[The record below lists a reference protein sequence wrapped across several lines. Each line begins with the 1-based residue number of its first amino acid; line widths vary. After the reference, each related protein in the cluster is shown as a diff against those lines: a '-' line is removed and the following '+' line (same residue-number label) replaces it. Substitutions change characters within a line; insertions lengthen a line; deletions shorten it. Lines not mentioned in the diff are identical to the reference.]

1 MSKRLGNTRKEQ
13 VSSSEA
19 AFTSSNSPSL
29 HRCRFFP
36 YQPSAI
42 NQVVVTPSGC
52 LPQVAVIRAA
62 EPSFVE
68 IYTPSSDWAV
78 ERIISAKAGENF
90 ECAVFVGPVED
101 DNEMEIDSEE
111 DEVDISPA
119 VAKNSKVVEAAAVA
133 DEAKYS
139 QDTSKL
145 NAKHFLPLEES
156 LKYPRARLFTAGVDG
171 RLREWSNEIDGQ
183 STEIFSIDINGGAIW
198 SLSVSPDQKTLAIGC
213 EDGRIRLFSIYA
225 RSVEFL
231 RGFEAVEGPSENS
244 SVRILSLSWNPQGN
258 TLISGAASGS
268 IKIWNC
274 QTGRPIHS
282 IKMANIS
289 IWSVTFCDSQTFVS
303 GDSKGQ
309 VQFWDALSGTLLQS
323 FPAFGADVLSLT
335 CLEERKVFAT
345 GVDHKII
352 EFVKVTAPNAV
363 GHVADKWIQGAKRY
377 FHTHDVRSITN
388 LVIKYEKESKLYER
402 LVLIS
407 GGVDCT
413 LVVSDPEA
421 FDRALERSKSFN
433 SHQRRLLPFSRHS
446 PMIQMAKNIPIL
458 AGKIG
463 NSIQIWKLAESNDQ
477 KQSVHLAEIKISRHE
492 AITAFSIS
500 PDANFVCVLTSSELR
515 LFKLESKSSNV
526 IKIDSIPAIKMAKK
540 ATFPHLATFSN
551 ESTLLLFNSKEIIKL
566 TISETL
572 EISQGDS
579 FSLSFNPRRVVSNVS
594 RDLLSLSTDRQVFL
608 LSFSNGKKNSIKKVY
623 ESAYPITSVSFLD
636 AKTVAISDCR
646 NAIIKIT
653 GDIVNETYSEL
664 PKEWK
669 VRKEPI
675 MGIQSHPLNPN
686 KISCWSDASI
696 SQIIFPATKRKLKS
710 EESNELEIK
719 LIDDYRPLLF
729 FSHLPNC
736 SDSVVIE
743 RPWISIVENFPP
755 AFYRSRY
762 GAQ

>member
-1 MSKRLGNTRKEQ
+1 MSKRLGNTRKEL

-19 AFTSSNSPSL
+19 TVASSASPSL
-29 HRCRFFP
+29 HRCSFFP
-36 YQPSAI
+36 YQPAAI
-42 NQVVVTPSGC
+42 SQVVTTPASC

-62 EPSFVE
+62 EPTFVE

-78 ERIISAKAGENF
+78 ERVISGKAGENF
-90 ECAVFVGPVED
+90 ECAVFVGPAEG

-111 DEVDISPA
+111 EEVDISSA
-119 VAKNSKVVEAAAVA
+119 VAKNSKVETASIAT
-133 DEAKYS
+133 KYS

-145 NAKHFLPLEES
+145 NAKHFLSLEES
-156 LKYPRARLFTAGVDG
+156 AKYPRARFFTAGVDG
-171 RLREWSNEIDGQ
+171 RLREWSNEINGQ
-183 STEIFSIDINGGAIW
+183 STEIFSVDINGGAIW
-198 SLSVSPDQKTLAIGC
+198 SLAVSPDQQTLAIGC

-244 SVRILSLSWNPQGN
+244 SVRILSLAWNQQGN
-258 TLISGAASGS
+258 NLISGSASGS
-268 IKIWNC
+268 IKTWNC
-274 QTGRPIHS
+274 QNGRPIHS
-282 IKMANIS
+282 IKISNVS
-289 IWSVTFCDSQTFVS
+289 IWSVAFCDSQTFVS

-309 VQFWDALSGTLLQS
+309 VQFWDVSSGTLIQS

-335 CLEERKVFAT
+335 CLEGKVFAT
-345 GVDHKII
+345 GVDHKIV
-352 EFVKVTAPNAV
+352 EFIQVTAPNAV
-363 GHVADKWIQGAKRY
+363 GHVTNKWIQGAKRY

-402 LVLIS
+402 IVLIS

-421 FDRALERSKSFN
+421 FDRALERSKSFS

-446 PMIQMAKNIPIL
+446 PMIQMAKNVPIL

-463 NSIQIWKLAESNDQ
+463 NSIQIWKLAESKDQ
-477 KQSVHLAEIKISRHE
+477 KPIHLAEIKISRYE

-500 PDANFVCVLTSSELR
+500 PEANFVCILTSSELR
-515 LFKLESKSSNV
+515 LFKLETGTATKKV
-526 IKIDSIPAIKMAKK
+526 IKIDSIPALKMAKK
-540 ATFPHLATFSN
+540 ANFPHLATFTN
-551 ESTLLLFNSKEIIKL
+551 ESTLLLLNSQEIL
-566 TISETL
+566 QLNISETL
-572 EISQGDS
+572 EISQGDT
-579 FSLSFNPRRVVSNVS
+579 FSLSFNPRRVVSNIS
-594 RDLLSLSTDRQVFL
+594 GDALALSTDRQLFL
-608 LSFSNGKKNSIKKVY
+608 LSSNGKKRSIKKVY
-623 ESAYPITSVSFLD
+623 ESAYPITSVSFID
-636 AKTVAISDCR
+636 TKTVVISDCR

-653 GDIVNETYSEL
+653 GDVVNETYSEL

-675 MGIQSHPLNPN
+675 MGIQSHPTIPN

-696 SQIIFPATKRKLKS
+696 AQITFPVSKRKLKS
-710 EESNELEIK
+710 EESTDLEIK

-729 FSHLPNC
+729 FSHLPN
-736 SDSVVIE
+736 SADSVVIE
-743 RPWISIVENFPP
+743 RPWISILENFPP